1 MSERLFDDD
10 SGWTDDAWRIFRQVR
25 MAVEVILADEPDV
38 DIRDF
43 HFVASD
49 AVGDVV
55 ASTAINRRLEATKD
69 NRND

>member
-1 MSERLFDDD
+1 MSERLFDDNA
-10 SGWTDDAWRIFRQVR
+10 GWTDDAWRIFRQVR
-25 MAVEVILADEPDV
+25 MAIEVILADEPDV

-55 ASTAINRRLEATKD
+55 ASTAINRRLETTKD
-69 NRND
+69 KRHD

>member
-25 MAVEVILADEPDV
+25 MAVEVILANEPDV

-55 ASTAINRRLEATKD
+55 ASTAINRRLETTKNKRHD
-69 NRND
+69 

>member
-49 AVGDVV
+49 AVGVVV

-69 NRND
+69 KRHD